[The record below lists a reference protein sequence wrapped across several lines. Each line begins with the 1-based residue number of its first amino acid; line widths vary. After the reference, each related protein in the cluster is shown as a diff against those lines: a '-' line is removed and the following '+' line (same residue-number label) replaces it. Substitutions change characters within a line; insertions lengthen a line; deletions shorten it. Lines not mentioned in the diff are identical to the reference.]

1 MRAAPGPHGILV
13 LRGNSPRGRL
23 DSQEDSGIVANHGK
37 EKATAE
43 EAEDQNA
50 SQAREG
56 SAEES
61 STDDAADSI
70 PRSSTLEQDA
80 RRGRSQ
86 RRILREEPIQT
97 GY

>member
-23 DSQEDSGIVANHGK
+23 DPHEESGMVTNRGK

-50 SQAREG
+50 S
-56 SAEES
+56 
-61 STDDAADSI
+61 
-70 PRSSTLEQDA
+70 
-80 RRGRSQ
+80 
-86 RRILREEPIQT
+86 
-97 GY
+97 